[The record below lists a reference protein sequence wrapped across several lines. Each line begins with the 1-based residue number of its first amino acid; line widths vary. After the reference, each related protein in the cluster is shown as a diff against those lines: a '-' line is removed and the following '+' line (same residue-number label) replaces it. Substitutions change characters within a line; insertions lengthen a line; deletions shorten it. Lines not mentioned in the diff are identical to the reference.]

1 MILSRGWSVFLI
13 AAGVF
18 NWVIWPR
25 FAVAIWDDPRA
36 WNGGGWKSTVGHSS
50 PTSFLVVHAVLIFTA
65 LAAGTTV
72 GVLGVRGML
81 ATRRQPTRE
90 ESLADSSV

>member
-1 MILSRGWSVFLI
+1 MILSRGWSLFLM

-18 NWVIWPR
+18 NWAIWPR

-36 WNGGGWKSTVGHSS
+36 WKSTVGHSS
-50 PTSFLVVHAVLIFTA
+50 PTSFLMVHAMLIVAA
-65 LAAGTTV
+65 LAVGTTV

-81 ATRRQPTRE
+81 AARRVRQTHRE
-90 ESLADSSV
+90 ILADSLA